1 MTESVKPRRSYKSP
15 LRAAQAEQTRAR
27 VLSAAGNEFAARGW
41 TGTTIA
47 GIARAAGVSAETIYA
62 GFGSKATILEALI
75 QHSLRGADPGTPLMD
90 QREPRAITASMD
102 QAEQIC
108 RFATDITA
116 VLGRVAPLVA
126 VARTAA
132 QQDPELHALYLALHA
147 GRRRNLALVVESLA
161 RNGPLRRGL
170 TVEAAIDDVFRLV
183 SPELYLLLI
192 EVEGLDSPAVAR
204 WIEDALARLLT
215 DRA

>member
-1 MTESVKPRRSYKSP
+1 MTESVKPRRSYTSP
-15 LRAAQAEQTRAR
+15 LRTAQAEQTRAR
-27 VLSAAGNEFAARGW
+27 VLTAAGNEFAARGW

-62 GFGSKATILEALI
+62 GFGSKASILEALI

-90 QREPRAITASMD
+90 QPEPRAITASMD
-102 QAEQIC
+102 QAEQIR
-108 RFATDITA
+108 RFAVDITA

-132 QQDPELHALYLALHA
+132 HQDPELRALYLALHA
-147 GRRRNLALVVESLA
+147 GRRRNLALFVGSLA

-204 WIEDALARLLT
+204 WVEDALARLLT

>member
-1 MTESVKPRRSYKSP
+1 MTKSVKPRRSYTSP
-15 LRAAQAEQTRAR
+15 LRTAQAEQTRAR
-27 VLSAAGNEFAARGW
+27 VLTAAGNEFAARGW

-62 GFGSKATILEALI
+62 GFGSKASILEALI

-90 QREPRAITASMD
+90 QPEPRAITASMD
-102 QAEQIC
+102 RAEQIR
-108 RFATDITA
+108 RFAVDITA

-132 QQDPELHALYLALHA
+132 QQDPELRALYLALHA
-147 GRRRNLALVVESLA
+147 GRRRNLALFVGSLA

-204 WIEDALARLLT
+204 WVEDALARLLT